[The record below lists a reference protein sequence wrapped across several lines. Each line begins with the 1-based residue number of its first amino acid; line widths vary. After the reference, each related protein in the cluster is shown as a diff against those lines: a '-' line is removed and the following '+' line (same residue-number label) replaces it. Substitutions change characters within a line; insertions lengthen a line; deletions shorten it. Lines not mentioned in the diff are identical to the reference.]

1 MQDELAGRQSSRA
14 KRKIGDFI
22 KDAGQG
28 QIVYPPRV
36 GPERRHDVVGWVED
50 DIARKSPVIME
61 MTMSIG
67 VRIACLVKI
76 RPKPRN
82 STCRDL

>member
-1 MQDELAGRQSSRA
+1 MVRVSIRQEFGLDEGRTLS
-14 KRKIGDFI
+14 
-22 KDAGQG
+22 
-28 QIVYPPRV
+28 
-36 GPERRHDVVGWVED
+36 VVE
-50 DIARKSPVIME
+50 DIARKSPVIIE

-76 RPKPRN
+76 RPKPRK